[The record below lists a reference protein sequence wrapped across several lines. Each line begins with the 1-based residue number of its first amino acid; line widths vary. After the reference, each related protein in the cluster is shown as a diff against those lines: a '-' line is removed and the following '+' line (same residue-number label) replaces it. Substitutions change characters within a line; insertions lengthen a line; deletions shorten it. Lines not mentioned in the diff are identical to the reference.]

1 MITMLLSKNLKEELI
16 KFIFFILAAVSIFIV
31 FFIIYFLFVESI
43 PAFQEYGLG
52 IFEANW
58 SVPREVYKI
67 GAALFG
73 TAIVTIGAMIIA
85 IPLGLISAIFLSE
98 IAPYHL
104 RTLLKPVIELLA
116 GIPSI
121 VYGFLGATL
130 LVQFLQPT
138 FGLLKGISLLAG
150 SLILG
155 IMALPIIISISDDAL
170 KAVPR
175 NLKEASLALGATKWE
190 TIKKVT
196 FPTAISGI
204 SAAVIMGM
212 GRAVGETMAVSLV
225 VGNIMQIPI
234 PPFDIFESGATLTSI
249 IALEMGE
256 STGIQTYSLFAC
268 GVILFIIVGTMS
280 VVSNLLKE
288 RVERKYR
295 GG

>member
-1 MITMLLSKNLKEELI
+1 MLHTRIKELI
-16 KFIFFILAAVSIFIV
+16 VRYIFFILAAVSIFIV
-31 FFIIYFLFVESI
+31 FFILFFLIISSL
-43 PAFQEYGLG
+43 PAFQEYGFS
-52 IFEANW
+52 IFDNDW
-58 SVPREVYKI
+58 NVTREVYKI

-73 TAIVTIGAMIIA
+73 TAVVTIGAMVIA
-85 IPLGLISAIFLSE
+85 IPLGLLGAIFLSE
-98 IAPYHL
+98 IAPYHV
-104 RTLLKPVIELLA
+104 RAFLKPAIELLA

-130 LVQFLQPT
+130 LVRFLVPT
-138 FGLLKGISLLAG
+138 FDLLKGISYLAG
-150 SLILG
+150 SIILG

-175 NLKEASLALGATKWE
+175 NLKEASLAVGATKWE

-212 GRAVGETMAVSLV
+212 GRAIGETMAVSLV
-225 VGNIMQIPI
+225 VGNVMGIPA
-234 PPFDIFESGATLTSI
+234 PPFDIFESGSTLTSI

-256 STGIQTYSLFAC
+256 ATGLQTYSLFAC

-280 VVSNLLKE
+280 IASNILKE
-288 RVERKYR
+288 RVEKRFK

>member
-1 MITMLLSKNLKEELI
+1 MLLKRTVKEDMI
-16 KFIFFILAAVSIFIV
+16 KYFFFMLAAVSIFIV
-31 FFIIYFLFVESI
+31 FFVIYFLFSESL
-43 PAFQEYGLG
+43 PAFQEYGFS
-52 IFEANW
+52 IFESEW

-85 IPLGLISAIFLSE
+85 IPLGLLVGIFLSE
-98 IAPYHL
+98 IAPFHI
-104 RTLLKPVIELLA
+104 RTILKPVIELLA

-130 LVQFLQPT
+130 LVQYLQPS
-138 FGLLKGISLLAG
+138 FDLLKGISLFAG
-150 SLILG
+150 SLVLG

-175 NLKEASLALGATKWE
+175 DLKEASLALGATKWE
-190 TIKKVT
+190 TIKKIT
-196 FPTAISGI
+196 FPSAISGV
-204 SAAVIMGM
+204 SAAIIMGM

-225 VGNIMQIPI
+225 VGNIMQIPV
-234 PPFDIFESGATLTSI
+234 PPFDIFESGSTLTSI

-256 STGIQTYSLFAC
+256 ATGIQTYSLFAC

-280 VVSNLLKE
+280 VTSNLLKE
-288 RVERKYR
+288 RVEKKYK

>member
-1 MITMLLSKNLKEELI
+1 MLLNSKIKETI
-16 KFIFFILAAVSIFIV
+16 VKYIFFLLAATSIFIV
-31 FFIIYFLFVESI
+31 FFIIYFLFNEAF
-43 PAFQEYGLG
+43 PAFQEYGFS
-52 IFEANW
+52 IFESDW

-73 TAIVTIGAMIIA
+73 TALVTIGAMIIA
-85 IPLGLISAIFLSE
+85 IPLGLLSAIFLSE
-98 IAPYHL
+98 IAPYRV
-104 RTLLKPVIELLA
+104 RTFLKPIIELLA

-130 LVQFLQPT
+130 LVTYLVPT
-138 FGLLKGISLLAG
+138 FDLLKGISIFAG

-175 NLKEASLALGATKWE
+175 DMKEASLALGATKWE

-212 GRAVGETMAVSLV
+212 GRAIGETMAVSLV
-225 VGNIMQIPI
+225 VGNVMQIPI

-256 STGIQTYSLFAC
+256 ATGIQTYSLFAC

-280 VVSNLLKE
+280 VVSNILKE
-288 RVERKYR
+288 RVAKRFK

>member
-1 MITMLLSKNLKEELI
+1 MLHRKIKEKII
-16 KFIFFILAAVSIFIV
+16 KYIFFILAAASIFIV
-31 FFIIYFLFVESI
+31 FFILFFLINESI
-43 PAFQEYGLG
+43 PAFNEYGFS
-52 IFEANW
+52 IFESNW

-85 IPLGLISAIFLSE
+85 IPLGLAGAIFLSE
-98 IAPYHL
+98 LAPYRL
-104 RTLLKPVIELLA
+104 RALLKPAIELLA

-121 VYGFLGATL
+121 IYGFIGATL
-130 LVQFLQPT
+130 LIQYLVPT
-138 FGLLKGISLLAG
+138 FDMLGTSYLAG
-150 SLILG
+150 SIILG

-170 KAVPR
+170 KSVPR
-175 NLKEASLALGATKWE
+175 ELKEASLAVGATKWE

-204 SAAVIMGM
+204 SAGVIMGM

-225 VGNIMQIPI
+225 VGNVMRIPL
-234 PPFDIFESGATLTSI
+234 PPFDVFESGSTLTSI

-256 STGIQTYSLFAC
+256 ATGIQTDALFAC
-268 GVILFIIVGTMS
+268 GVILFIIVGSMS
-280 VVSNLLKE
+280 ISSNVLKE
-288 RVERKYR
+288 RIEKKFK

>member
-1 MITMLLSKNLKEELI
+1 MLHRKTKEKLI
-16 KFIFFILAAVSIFIV
+16 KYIFFILAAVSIFIV
-31 FFIIYFLFVESI
+31 FFILFFLINKSI
-43 PAFQEYGLG
+43 PAFSEYGFD
-52 IFEANW
+52 IFTSDW

-73 TAIVTIGAMIIA
+73 TVIVTIGAMIIA
-85 IPLGLISAIFLSE
+85 IPLGIAGAIFLSE
-98 IAPYHL
+98 IAPYYL
-104 RTLLKPVIELLA
+104 RATLKPIIELLA

-121 VYGFLGATL
+121 VYGFIGATL
-130 LVQFLQPT
+130 LVQYLVPT
-138 FGLLKGISLLAG
+138 FDLLKGKSFLAG
-150 SLILG
+150 SIILG

-175 NLKEASLALGATKWE
+175 ELKEASLAVGATKWE

-196 FPTAISGI
+196 FPTAISGV

-225 VGNIMQIPI
+225 VGNVMRIPI
-234 PPFDIFESGATLTSI
+234 PPFDIFESGSTLTSI

-256 STGIQTYSLFAC
+256 ATGIQTDALFAC
-268 GVILFIIVGTMS
+268 GVILFVIVGSMS
-280 VVSNLLKE
+280 IASNILKE
-288 RVERKYR
+288 RVEKKFK

>member
-1 MITMLLSKNLKEELI
+1 MLLKRNQEEKII
-16 KFIFFILAAVSIFIV
+16 KYIFFALAAVSIFIV
-31 FFIIYFLFVESI
+31 FFIIYFLFMKAV
-43 PAFQEYGLG
+43 PAFQEYGFS

-58 SVPREVYKI
+58 SVPRHVYKI

-85 IPLGLISAIFLSE
+85 IPIGLLVAIFLAE
-98 IAPYHL
+98 IAPYHV
-104 RTLLKPVIELLA
+104 RTALKPVIELLA

-121 VYGFLGATL
+121 VYGFLGATI
-130 LVQFLQPT
+130 LVQFLKPT
-138 FGLLKGISLLAG
+138 FGLIKGISLLTG
-150 SLILG
+150 SLVLG
-155 IMALPIIISISDDAL
+155 IMALPIIISISDDAI

-204 SAAVIMGM
+204 SAAIVMGL

-256 STGIQTYSLFAC
+256 ATGIQTYSLFAC

-280 VVSNLLKE
+280 VVSNILKE
-288 RVERKYR
+288 RIEKKYK

>member
-1 MITMLLSKNLKEELI
+1 MLSRKIKEKII
-16 KFIFFILAAVSIFIV
+16 KYIFFILAAVSIFIV
-31 FFIIYFLFVESI
+31 FFILYFLFSESL
-43 PAFQEYGLG
+43 PAFQEYGFS
-52 IFEANW
+52 IFENEW
-58 SVPREVYKI
+58 SVPRDVYKI

-73 TAIVTIGAMIIA
+73 TAVVTIGAMIIA
-85 IPLGLISAIFLSE
+85 IPLGLAAAIFLSE
-98 IAPYHL
+98 IAPYHV
-104 RTLLKPVIELLA
+104 RAILKPVIELLA

-130 LVQFLQPT
+130 LVAYLQPT
-138 FGLLKGISLLAG
+138 FDLLKGISLFAG
-150 SLILG
+150 SLILA

-175 NLKEASLALGATKWE
+175 ELKEASLAVGATKWE

-212 GRAVGETMAVSLV
+212 GRAIGETMAVSLV
-225 VGNIMQIPI
+225 VGNIMNIPT

-256 STGIQTYSLFAC
+256 ATGMQTYSLFAC
-268 GVILFIIVGTMS
+268 GVILFVIVGAMS
-280 VVSNLLKE
+280 VFSNILKE
-288 RVERKYR
+288 RVEKKFK

>member
-1 MITMLLSKNLKEELI
+1 MLLKRNQEEKII
-16 KFIFFILAAVSIFIV
+16 KYIFFASAAVSIFIV
-31 FFIIYFLFVESI
+31 FFIIYFLFMKAV
-43 PAFQEYGLG
+43 PAFQEYGFS

-58 SVPREVYKI
+58 SVPRHVYKI

-85 IPLGLISAIFLSE
+85 IPIGLLVAIFLAE
-98 IAPYHL
+98 IAPHHV
-104 RTLLKPVIELLA
+104 RTALKPVIELLA

-121 VYGFLGATL
+121 VYGFLGATI
-130 LVQFLQPT
+130 LVQFLKPT
-138 FGLLKGISLLAG
+138 FGLIKGISLLTG
-150 SLILG
+150 SLVLG
-155 IMALPIIISISDDAL
+155 IMALPIIISISDDAI

-204 SAAVIMGM
+204 SAAIVMGL

-256 STGIQTYSLFAC
+256 ATGIQTYSLFAC

-280 VVSNLLKE
+280 VVSNILKE
-288 RVERKYR
+288 RIEKKYK

>member
-1 MITMLLSKNLKEELI
+1 MLLKRTVKEDVI
-16 KFIFFILAAVSIFIV
+16 KFFFFMLAAVSIFIV
-31 FFIIYFLFVESI
+31 FFVIYFLFSESL
-43 PAFQEYGLG
+43 PAFQEYGFS
-52 IFEANW
+52 IFESEW

-85 IPLGLISAIFLSE
+85 IPLGLLVGIFLSE
-98 IAPYHL
+98 IAPFHI
-104 RTLLKPVIELLA
+104 RTILKPVIELLA

-130 LVQFLQPT
+130 LVQYLQPS
-138 FGLLKGISLLAG
+138 FDLLKGISLFAG
-150 SLILG
+150 SLVLG

-175 NLKEASLALGATKWE
+175 DLKEASLALGATKWE
-190 TIKKVT
+190 TIKKIT
-196 FPTAISGI
+196 FPSAISGV
-204 SAAVIMGM
+204 SAAIIMGM

-225 VGNIMQIPI
+225 VGNIMQIPV
-234 PPFDIFESGATLTSI
+234 PPFDIFESGSTLTSI

-256 STGIQTYSLFAC
+256 ATGIQTYSLFAC

-280 VVSNLLKE
+280 VTSNLLKE
-288 RVERKYR
+288 RVEKKYK

>member
-1 MITMLLSKNLKEELI
+1 MLLKRGLKEKI
-16 KFIFFILAAVSIFIV
+16 VQSIFFILAAVSIFIV
-31 FFIIYFLFVESI
+31 FFIIYFLFSEAL
-43 PAFQEYGLG
+43 PAFQEYGFS

-85 IPLGLISAIFLSE
+85 IPLGLIVAIFLAE
-98 IAPYHL
+98 IAPYHV
-104 RTLLKPVIELLA
+104 RTMLKPIIELLA

-130 LVQFLQPT
+130 LVQYLQPT
-138 FGLLKGISLLAG
+138 FDMIKGISLLAG
-150 SLILG
+150 ALILG
-155 IMALPIIISISDDAL
+155 VMALPIIISISDDAL

-175 NLKEASLALGATKWE
+175 DLKEASLALGATKWE
-190 TIKKVT
+190 TIKKIT

-225 VGNIMQIPI
+225 VGNIMQIPV
-234 PPFDIFESGATLTSI
+234 PPFDIFESGSTLTSI

-256 STGIQTYSLFAC
+256 ATGIQTYSLFAC

-280 VVSNLLKE
+280 VVSNILKE
-288 RVERKYR
+288 QVEKKYK

>member
-1 MITMLLSKNLKEELI
+1 MQRRQIKERAI
-16 KFIFFILAAVSIFIV
+16 RYIFFTLAAVSIFIV
-31 FFIIYFLFVESI
+31 FFILFFLISESL
-43 PAFQEYGLG
+43 PAFQEYGFS
-52 IFEANW
+52 IFDSDWN
-58 SVPREVYKI
+58 VTRDVYKI

-85 IPLGLISAIFLSE
+85 IPLGLAGAIFLSE
-98 IAPYHL
+98 IAPYHV
-104 RTLLKPVIELLA
+104 RTVLKPIIELLA

-130 LVQFLQPT
+130 LVQYLVPT
-138 FGLLKGISLLAG
+138 FDLLKGKSYLAG
-150 SLILG
+150 ALILG

-175 NLKEASLALGATKWE
+175 DLKEASLAVGATKWE

-212 GRAVGETMAVSLV
+212 GRAIGETMAVSLV
-225 VGNIMQIPI
+225 VGNVMHIPV
-234 PPFDIFESGATLTSI
+234 PPFDIFESGSTLTSI

-256 STGIQTYSLFAC
+256 ATGLQTYSLFAC

-280 VVSNLLKE
+280 IVSNILKE
-288 RVERKYR
+288 RIEKKFK

>member
-1 MITMLLSKNLKEELI
+1 MLHRKIKENLI
-16 KFIFFILAAVSIFIV
+16 KYFFFILAAVSIFIV
-31 FFIIYFLFVESI
+31 FFILFFLINESL
-43 PAFQEYGLG
+43 PAFNKYGFS
-52 IFEANW
+52 IFESDW
-58 SVPREVYKI
+58 SVPRQVYKI

-85 IPLGLISAIFLSE
+85 IPLGLAGAIFLSE

-104 RTLLKPVIELLA
+104 RVVLKPVIELLA

-121 VYGFLGATL
+121 VYGFIGATL
-130 LVQFLQPT
+130 LVRYLVPT
-138 FGLLKGISLLAG
+138 FDLLKGISYLAG
-150 SLILG
+150 SIILG
-155 IMALPIIISISDDAL
+155 IMALPIIISVSDDAL

-175 NLKEASLALGATKWE
+175 ELKEASFAVGATKWQ

-212 GRAVGETMAVSLV
+212 GRAIGETMAVSLV
-225 VGNIMQIPI
+225 VGNVMNIPA
-234 PPFDIFESGATLTSI
+234 PPFDIFESGSTLTSI

-256 STGIQTYSLFAC
+256 ATGIQTEALFAC
-268 GVILFIIVGTMS
+268 GVVLFIIVGSMS
-280 VVSNLLKE
+280 IASNILKE
-288 RVERKYR
+288 RVEKKFK

>member
-1 MITMLLSKNLKEELI
+1 MLLKRTIKEDLI
-16 KFIFFILAAVSIFIV
+16 KLFFFILAAVSIFIV
-31 FFIIYFLFVESI
+31 FFVIYFLFSESL
-43 PAFQEYGLG
+43 PAFQEYGFS
-52 IFEANW
+52 IFEAEW

-85 IPLGLISAIFLSE
+85 IPLGLVVAIFLSE
-98 IAPYHL
+98 IAPFHV
-104 RTLLKPVIELLA
+104 RTVLKPVIELLA

-121 VYGFLGATL
+121 VYGFLGATI
-130 LVQFLQPT
+130 LVQYLQPT
-138 FGLLKGISLLAG
+138 FDLLKGISLFAG

-175 NLKEASLALGATKWE
+175 DLKEASLALGATKWE
-190 TIKKVT
+190 TIKKIT
-196 FPTAISGI
+196 FPTAISGV
-204 SAAVIMGM
+204 SAAIIMGM
-212 GRAVGETMAVSLV
+212 GRAIGETMAVSLV
-225 VGNIMQIPI
+225 VGNIMQIPV
-234 PPFDIFESGATLTSI
+234 PPFDIFESGSTLTSI

-256 STGIQTYSLFAC
+256 ATGIQTYSLFAC

-280 VVSNLLKE
+280 VVSNILKE
-288 RVERKYR
+288 RVEKKYK

>member
-1 MITMLLSKNLKEELI
+1 MKERTI
-16 KFIFFILAAVSIFIV
+16 RYIFFILAAVSIFIV
-31 FFIIYFLFVESI
+31 FFILLFLINESL
-43 PAFQEYGLG
+43 PAFQEYGFS
-52 IFEANW
+52 IFDNDW
-58 SVPREVYKI
+58 NVTRDVYKI

-85 IPLGLISAIFLSE
+85 IPLGLAGAIFLSE
-98 IAPYHL
+98 IAPYHV
-104 RTLLKPVIELLA
+104 RAVLKPIIELLA

-130 LVQFLQPT
+130 LVRYLVPT
-138 FGLLKGISLLAG
+138 FDLLKGISYLAG
-150 SLILG
+150 ALILG

-175 NLKEASLALGATKWE
+175 ELKEASLAVGATKWE

-204 SAAVIMGM
+204 SAAIIMGM
-212 GRAVGETMAVSLV
+212 GRAIGETMAVSLV
-225 VGNIMQIPI
+225 VGNVMQIPV
-234 PPFDIFESGATLTSI
+234 PPFDIFESGSTLTSI

-256 STGIQTYSLFAC
+256 ATGMQTYSLFAC

-280 VVSNLLKE
+280 VVSNILKE
-288 RVERKYR
+288 RIEKKFK

>member
-1 MITMLLSKNLKEELI
+1 MLQRRLKERLI
-16 KFIFFILAAVSIFIV
+16 KYFFFILAAISIFIV
-31 FFIIYFLFVESI
+31 FFIIYFLFNAAL
-43 PAFQEYGLG
+43 PAFQKYGIS
-52 IFEANW
+52 IFENNW
-58 SVPREVYKI
+58 SVTREVYKI

-73 TAIVTIGAMIIA
+73 TVIVTIGAMIIA
-85 IPLGLISAIFLSE
+85 IPLGIAGAIFLSE
-98 IAPYHL
+98 IAPYHV

-130 LVQFLQPT
+130 LVTYLVPT
-138 FGLLKGISLLAG
+138 FDLLKGTSYFAG

-175 NLKEASLALGATKWE
+175 ELKEASLAVGATKWE

-212 GRAVGETMAVSLV
+212 GRAIGETMAVSLV
-225 VGNIMQIPI
+225 VGNIMQIPV
-234 PPFDIFESGATLTSI
+234 PPFDIFESGSTLTSI

-256 STGIQTYSLFAC
+256 ATGIQSYSLFAC
-268 GVILFIIVGTMS
+268 GVILFIIVGSMS
-280 VVSNLLKE
+280 IFSNILKE
-288 RVERKYR
+288 RIEKKFK

>member
-1 MITMLLSKNLKEELI
+1 MLHRQIKEKI
-16 KFIFFILAAVSIFIV
+16 IRYIFFVLAAVSIFIV
-31 FFIIYFLFVESI
+31 FFILFFLISESI
-43 PAFQEYGLG
+43 PAFNQYGFG
-52 IFEANW
+52 IFESDW

-85 IPLGLISAIFLSE
+85 IPLGIGGAIFLSE
-98 IAPYHL
+98 IAPYKL
-104 RTLLKPVIELLA
+104 RAVLKPIIELLA

-121 VYGFLGATL
+121 VYGLLGATL
-130 LVQFLQPT
+130 LVQYLVPT
-138 FGLLKGISLLAG
+138 FDLLKGKSFLAG
-150 SLILG
+150 SIILG

-170 KAVPR
+170 KSVPR
-175 NLKEASLALGATKWE
+175 ELKEASLAVGATKWE

-225 VGNIMQIPI
+225 VGNVMRIPI
-234 PPFDIFESGATLTSI
+234 PPFDIFESGSTLTSI

-256 STGIQTYSLFAC
+256 ATGLQTDALFAC
-268 GVILFIIVGTMS
+268 GVILFIIVGSMS
-280 VVSNLLKE
+280 VASNILKE
-288 RVERKYR
+288 RVEKKFK

>member
-1 MITMLLSKNLKEELI
+1 MLHRKIKERLI
-16 KFIFFILAAVSIFIV
+16 KYAFFILAAVSIFIV
-31 FFIIYFLFVESI
+31 FFILFFLINESI
-43 PAFQEYGLG
+43 PAFNEYGFG
-52 IFEANW
+52 IFGSEW

-85 IPLGLISAIFLSE
+85 IPLGLAGAIFLSE
-98 IAPYHL
+98 IAPYRL
-104 RTLLKPVIELLA
+104 RATLKPIVELLA

-121 VYGFLGATL
+121 VYGFIGATL
-130 LVQFLQPT
+130 LVQYLVPT
-138 FGLLKGISLLAG
+138 FDLLKGTSYLAG
-150 SLILG
+150 SIILG

-175 NLKEASLALGATKWE
+175 ELKEASLAVGATKWE

-225 VGNIMQIPI
+225 VGNIMRIPI
-234 PPFDIFESGATLTSI
+234 PPFDVFESGSTLTSI

-256 STGIQTYSLFAC
+256 ATGIQTDALFAC
-268 GVILFIIVGTMS
+268 GVILFIIVGSMS
-280 VVSNLLKE
+280 IASNILKE
-288 RVERKYR
+288 RVEKKFK

>member
-1 MITMLLSKNLKEELI
+1 MLQRQIKERSI
-16 KFIFFILAAVSIFIV
+16 RYIFFLLAAVSIFIV
-31 FFIIYFLFVESI
+31 FFILFFLINESL
-43 PAFQEYGLG
+43 PAFQEYGIG
-52 IFEANW
+52 IFDNDW
-58 SVPREVYKI
+58 NVTREVYKI

-73 TAIVTIGAMIIA
+73 TAIVTIGAMLIA
-85 IPLGLISAIFLSE
+85 IPLGLAGAIFLSE
-98 IAPYHL
+98 IAPYHV
-104 RTLLKPVIELLA
+104 RTVLKPIIELLA

-130 LVQFLQPT
+130 LVGYLVPT
-138 FGLLKGISLLAG
+138 FDLLKGISYLAG
-150 SLILG
+150 ALILG

-175 NLKEASLALGATKWE
+175 DLKEASLAVGATKWE

-212 GRAVGETMAVSLV
+212 GRAIGETMAVSLV
-225 VGNIMQIPI
+225 VGNVMQIPV
-234 PPFDIFESGATLTSI
+234 PPFDIFESGSTLTSI

-256 STGIQTYSLFAC
+256 ATGLQTYSLFAC

-280 VVSNLLKE
+280 VISNILKE
-288 RVERKYR
+288 RIEKKFK

>member
-1 MITMLLSKNLKEELI
+1 
-16 KFIFFILAAVSIFIV
+16 
-31 FFIIYFLFVESI
+31 
-43 PAFQEYGLG
+43 
-52 IFEANW
+52 IFESEW

-85 IPLGLISAIFLSE
+85 IPLGLLVGIFLSE
-98 IAPYHL
+98 IAPFHI
-104 RTLLKPVIELLA
+104 RTILKPIIELLA

-130 LVQFLQPT
+130 LVQYLQPS
-138 FGLLKGISLLAG
+138 FDLLKGISLFAG
-150 SLILG
+150 SLVLG

-175 NLKEASLALGATKWE
+175 ELKEASLALGATKWE
-190 TIKKVT
+190 TIKKIT
-196 FPTAISGI
+196 FPTAISGV
-204 SAAVIMGM
+204 SAAIIMGM

-225 VGNIMQIPI
+225 VGNIMQIPV
-234 PPFDIFESGATLTSI
+234 PPFDIFESGSTLTSI

-256 STGIQTYSLFAC
+256 ATGIQTYSLFAC

-280 VVSNLLKE
+280 VTSNILKE
-288 RVERKYR
+288 RVEKKYK

>member
-1 MITMLLSKNLKEELI
+1 MLRRQIKERAI
-16 KFIFFILAAVSIFIV
+16 RYIFFILAAVSIFIV
-31 FFIIYFLFVESI
+31 FFILFFLISESL
-43 PAFQEYGLG
+43 PAFQEYGFS
-52 IFEANW
+52 IFDSDWN
-58 SVPREVYKI
+58 VTRDVYKI

-85 IPLGLISAIFLSE
+85 IPLGLAGAIFLSE
-98 IAPYHL
+98 IAPYHV
-104 RTLLKPVIELLA
+104 RTVLKPIIELLA

-130 LVQFLQPT
+130 LVQYLVPT
-138 FGLLKGISLLAG
+138 FDLLKGKSYLAG
-150 SLILG
+150 ALILG

-175 NLKEASLALGATKWE
+175 DLKEASLAVGATKWE

-212 GRAVGETMAVSLV
+212 GRAIGETMAVSLV
-225 VGNIMQIPI
+225 VGNVMHIPV
-234 PPFDIFESGATLTSI
+234 PPFDIFESGSTLTSI

-256 STGIQTYSLFAC
+256 ATGLQTYSLFAC

-280 VVSNLLKE
+280 IVSNILKE
-288 RVERKYR
+288 RIEKKFK

>member
-1 MITMLLSKNLKEELI
+1 MLLNSRIKEGI
-16 KFIFFILAAVSIFIV
+16 VKYIFFILAAVSIFIV
-31 FFIIYFLFVESI
+31 FFIIYFLFSKSL
-43 PAFQEYGLG
+43 PAFQEYGFG
-52 IFEANW
+52 IFENNW

-73 TAIVTIGAMIIA
+73 TALVTIGAMIIA
-85 IPLGLISAIFLSE
+85 IPLGLASAIFLSE
-98 IAPYHL
+98 IAPYQV
-104 RTLLKPVIELLA
+104 RALLKPVIELLA

-130 LVQFLQPT
+130 LVTYLVPT
-138 FGLLKGISLLAG
+138 FDLLKGISILAG

-155 IMALPIIISISDDAL
+155 VMALPIIISVSDDAL

-175 NLKEASLALGATKWE
+175 DLKEASLALGATKWE

-212 GRAVGETMAVSLV
+212 GRAIGETMAVSLV
-225 VGNIMQIPI
+225 VGNVMQIPI

-256 STGIQTYSLFAC
+256 ATGIQTYSLFAC

-280 VVSNLLKE
+280 VASNILKE
-288 RVERKYR
+288 RVAKKFK

>member
-1 MITMLLSKNLKEELI
+1 MLLKRTMKEEVI
-16 KFIFFILAAVSIFIV
+16 KLFFFILAAVSIFIV
-31 FFIIYFLFVESI
+31 FFVIYFLFSKSL
-43 PAFQEYGLG
+43 PAFQEYGFS
-52 IFEANW
+52 IFGTEW
-58 SVPREVYKI
+58 SVPRDVYKV

-85 IPLGLISAIFLSE
+85 IPLGLLVAIFLSE
-98 IAPYHL
+98 IAPY
-104 RTLLKPVIELLA
+104 RIRALLKPVIELLA

-130 LVQFLQPT
+130 LVQYLQPT
-138 FGLLKGISLLAG
+138 FNLLKGISLFAG
-150 SLILG
+150 ALVLG

-175 NLKEASLALGATKWE
+175 DLKEASLALGATKWE
-190 TIKKVT
+190 TIKQIT

-225 VGNIMQIPI
+225 VGNIMQIPV

-256 STGIQTYSLFAC
+256 ATGIQTYSLFAC

-280 VVSNLLKE
+280 VTSNILKE
-288 RVERKYR
+288 RVEKKYK

>member
-1 MITMLLSKNLKEELI
+1 MLLKRTMKENLI
-16 KFIFFILAAVSIFIV
+16 QVFFFILAAVSIFIV
-31 FFIIYFLFVESI
+31 FFVIYFLFSEAL
-43 PAFQEYGLG
+43 PAFQEYGFG
-52 IFEANW
+52 IFGDEW

-85 IPLGLISAIFLSE
+85 IPLGLIVAIYLSE
-98 IAPYHL
+98 IAPFYV
-104 RTLLKPVIELLA
+104 RTFLKPIIELLA

-121 VYGFLGATL
+121 VYGFLGATI
-130 LVQFLQPT
+130 LVQYLQPT
-138 FGLLKGISLLAG
+138 FDLLKGISLFAG
-150 SLILG
+150 SLVLG

-175 NLKEASLALGATKWE
+175 DLKEASLALGSTKWE
-190 TIKKVT
+190 TIKKIT

-204 SAAVIMGM
+204 SAAIIMGM
-212 GRAVGETMAVSLV
+212 GRAIGETMAVSLV
-225 VGNIMQIPI
+225 VGNIMQIPV
-234 PPFDIFESGATLTSI
+234 PPFDIFESGSTLTSI

-256 STGIQTYSLFAC
+256 ATGIQTHSLFAC

-280 VVSNLLKE
+280 VVSNILKE
-288 RVERKYR
+288 RVEKKYK

>member
-1 MITMLLSKNLKEELI
+1 MLHRRVKEKLI
-16 KFIFFILAAVSIFIV
+16 RYGFFILAAISIFIV
-31 FFIIYFLFVESI
+31 FFILFFLINESI
-43 PAFQEYGLG
+43 PAFNEYGFG
-52 IFEANW
+52 IFESNW
-58 SVPREVYKI
+58 SVPREVYQI

-85 IPLGLISAIFLSE
+85 IPLGIASAIFLSE
-98 IAPYHL
+98 IAPYYL
-104 RTLLKPVIELLA
+104 RATLKPIIELLA

-121 VYGFLGATL
+121 VYGFIGATL
-130 LVQFLQPT
+130 LVQYLVPT
-138 FGLLKGISLLAG
+138 FDLLKGKSYLAG
-150 SLILG
+150 SIILG

-170 KAVPR
+170 KSVPR
-175 NLKEASLALGATKWE
+175 ELKEASLAVGATKWE

-225 VGNIMQIPI
+225 VGNIMRIPI
-234 PPFDIFESGATLTSI
+234 PPFDIFESGSTLTSI

-256 STGIQTYSLFAC
+256 ATGIQTNALFAC
-268 GVILFIIVGTMS
+268 GVILFIIVGSMS
-280 VVSNLLKE
+280 IASNVLKE
-288 RVERKYR
+288 RIEKKFK

>member
-1 MITMLLSKNLKEELI
+1 MLQRRLKERLI
-16 KFIFFILAAVSIFIV
+16 KYFFFILAAISIFIV
-31 FFIIYFLFVESI
+31 FFIIYFLFNAAS
-43 PAFQEYGLG
+43 PAFQKYGFS
-52 IFEANW
+52 IFENNW
-58 SVPREVYKI
+58 SVTREVYKI

-73 TAIVTIGAMIIA
+73 TVIVTIGAMIIA
-85 IPLGLISAIFLSE
+85 IPLGIAGAIFLSE
-98 IAPYHL
+98 IAPYHV
-104 RTLLKPVIELLA
+104 RALLKPVIELLA

-130 LVQFLQPT
+130 LVTYLVPT
-138 FGLLKGISLLAG
+138 FDLLKGTSYFAG

-175 NLKEASLALGATKWE
+175 ELKEASLAVGATKWE

-212 GRAVGETMAVSLV
+212 GRAIGETMAVSLV
-225 VGNIMQIPI
+225 VGNIMQIPV
-234 PPFDIFESGATLTSI
+234 PPFDIFESGSTLTSI

-256 STGIQTYSLFAC
+256 ATGIQSYSLFAC
-268 GVILFIIVGTMS
+268 GVILFIIVGSMS
-280 VVSNLLKE
+280 IFSNILKE
-288 RVERKYR
+288 RIEKKFK

>member
-1 MITMLLSKNLKEELI
+1 MLRRQIKERAI
-16 KFIFFILAAVSIFIV
+16 RYIFFILAAVSIFIV
-31 FFIIYFLFVESI
+31 FFILFFLISESL
-43 PAFQEYGLG
+43 PAFQEYGFS
-52 IFEANW
+52 IFDSDWN
-58 SVPREVYKI
+58 VTRDVYKI

-85 IPLGLISAIFLSE
+85 IPLGLAGAIFLSE
-98 IAPYHL
+98 IAPYHV
-104 RTLLKPVIELLA
+104 RTVLKPIIELLA

-130 LVQFLQPT
+130 LVQYLVPT
-138 FGLLKGISLLAG
+138 FDLLKGKSYLAG
-150 SLILG
+150 ASILG

-175 NLKEASLALGATKWE
+175 DLKEASLAVGATKWE

-212 GRAVGETMAVSLV
+212 GRAIGETMAVSLV
-225 VGNIMQIPI
+225 VGNVMHIPV
-234 PPFDIFESGATLTSI
+234 PPFDIFESGSTLTSI

-256 STGIQTYSLFAC
+256 ATGLQTYSLFAC

-280 VVSNLLKE
+280 IVSNILKE
-288 RVERKYR
+288 RIEKKFK